1 MAMTAQLGEI
11 ANFKGYAPG
20 PALTAAGGVR
30 SATLGPMN
38 LYATMQGQRVVTQDL
53 YVLSVAI
60 PAMIRQVVP
69 YFGFI
74 LAETAKEIHFPN
86 ILTQDTYNSIKA
98 DGFMTLPGGAA
109 IDVSVS
115 TPQSKFLE
123 FGFVHHQ
130 SGEWIHNPFMIP
142 AADLVTPYFVSAVEQ
157 IMATAAG
164 LRFFSGPVAASP
176 AANTLGSIRGALYSY
191 SKFAGDIQVL
201 GFGGLS
207 KSRGYAIRGAK
218 GIGNVQAMQAGTLGG
233 RAIRLVSGRIGGSA
247 IRTGSFGGVGSMF
260 SGPTGRIYNRLSGR
274 AFGGALSG
282 IG

>member
-30 SATLGPMN
+30 SATLGTMN
-38 LYATMQGQRVVTQDL
+38 LYATMQGQRVQTQDL

-60 PAMIRQVVP
+60 PAMIRQIVP

-74 LAETAKEIHFPN
+74 LAETAKEFHFPN
-86 ILTQDTYNSIKA
+86 IDTRATYDSIKA
-98 DGFMTLPGGAA
+98 DGYMPLPGGAA

-130 SGEWIHNPFMIP
+130 SGAWIHNPFMIP

-176 AANTLGSIRGALYSY
+176 AADTLGSIRGALYSY

-201 GFGGLS
+201 GFTGLS
-207 KSRGYAIRGAK
+207 ASRGMAVRGAK
-218 GIGNVQAMQAGTLGG
+218 GIGNIQAVNAGSIDA
-233 RAIRLVSGRIGGSA
+233 RIARLAAGRIGGSA
-247 IRTGSFGGVGSMF
+247 IRGGAF
-260 SGPTGRIYNRLSGR
+260 SGGIATGATGRIYNRLSGR
-274 AFGGALSG
+274 TFGGALSG
-282 IG
+282 INF